1 MPAPDTKPRKE
12 GSAPSYSSSS
22 TGRKKKKARASDKE
36 NVVFPLGPKLLARLT
51 EQRAAVD
58 IEQVGCLFVEIVLW
72 ASCWGMVDMCVNMTQ
87 SSITMDPVYGS
98 ALSLALYGVVVT
110 IGIIICTLSQAEMPF
125 NIPNKVVEF
134 GGLVLM
140 LSGSW
145 GLVDSLSSL
154 LAGGGSLLILFWY
167 FFFALC
173 ASIVLTWHHM
183 LRPNKLLD
191 RLVLS

>member
-1 MPAPDTKPRKE
+1 
-12 GSAPSYSSSS
+12 
-22 TGRKKKKARASDKE
+22 
-36 NVVFPLGPKLLARLT
+36 
-51 EQRAAVD
+51 
-58 IEQVGCLFVEIVLW
+58 
-72 ASCWGMVDMCVNMTQ
+72 
-87 SSITMDPVYGS
+87 MDPVYGS
-98 ALSLALYGVVVT
+98 ALSFALYGVVVM

-125 NIPNKVVEF
+125 NIPNKAVEF
-134 GGLVLM
+134 VGLVLM

-167 FFFALC
+167 VFFALC